1 MPSGRQDVCCLKWCP
16 GTLKDKLTNA
26 PLTFLKVCK
35 PCIWAVVSNIVY
47 FYPYIDDPIWLIVFK
62 WVETTNYMNILF
74 ILWGILSYSLG
85 RLQYGNMSGQF
96 LWILSQFYAQYTET
110 VQPMAVG
117 KFAGRNLMALQT
129 CRKTWQE
136 ILKISPKASASW
148 STNPLWFS

>member
-1 MPSGRQDVCCLKWCP
+1 
-16 GTLKDKLTNA
+16 
-26 PLTFLKVCK
+26 
-35 PCIWAVVSNIVY
+35 
-47 FYPYIDDPIWLIVFK
+47 
-62 WVETTNYMNILF
+62 MNILF

-96 LWILSQFYAQYTET
+96 LWILSHFYAQYTET

-136 ILKISPKASASW
+136 NPKGRSPKASAS
-148 STNPLWFS
+148 